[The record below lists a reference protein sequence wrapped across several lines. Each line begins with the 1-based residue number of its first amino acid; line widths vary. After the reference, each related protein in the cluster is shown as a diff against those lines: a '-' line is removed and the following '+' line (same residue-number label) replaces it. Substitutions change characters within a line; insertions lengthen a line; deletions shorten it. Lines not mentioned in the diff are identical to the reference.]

1 MQGFES
7 MGWIIRAFLGTFS
20 GWFSRLVQ
28 GNLNVNIMRMKF
40 CCEIEERKEK
50 CVTKMHSVYVQVG

>member
-1 MQGFES
+1 MQGFEL

-28 GNLNVNIMRMKF
+28 YINLNVNIM
-40 CCEIEERKEK
+40 
-50 CVTKMHSVYVQVG
+50 